1 VDEAPSPPPL
11 SAERREILERY
22 GRFTHLLETAFRV
35 PGTNWRFGIE
45 PLIGLIPGIGDM
57 TGAILGGYGLLV
69 ARRLGAPSSV
79 QWRMLVNI
87 ALDALVGAAPVF
99 GDWFDFAFKAHVRNR
114 QLLERW
120 LGSPSRTRRSSRAIV
135 MAIPVALVLIGGGA
149 IALVANREKSDR
161 ATSRS
166 SPLPGTR
173 SATRDP

>member
-120 LGSPSRTRRSSRAIV
+120 LASR
-135 MAIPVALVLIGGGA
+135 GG
-149 IALVANREKSDR
+149 REKSGR